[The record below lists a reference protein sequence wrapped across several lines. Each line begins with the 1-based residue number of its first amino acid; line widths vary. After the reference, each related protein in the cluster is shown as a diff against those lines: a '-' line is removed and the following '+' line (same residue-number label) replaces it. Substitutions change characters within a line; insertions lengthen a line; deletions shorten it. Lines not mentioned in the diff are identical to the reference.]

1 MCLLKPVFG
10 IKKTTFSAKSDI
22 LSAKCTEVGGVVG
35 CLPIQDLFLKK
46 YFFLFST
53 LIK

>member
-22 LSAKCTEVGGVVG
+22 LSAKCTEVDGVVG
-35 CLPIQDLFLKK
+35 CLPIQDLLLKNE
-46 YFFLFST
+46 FFVFSSY
-53 LIK
+53 